1 MDKAIEAIE
10 QAASDPTAISSS
22 QIIPFIINMLDT
34 NSISADIQ
42 NVFGDKIMSN
52 RLLLVNNAGVCLEGC
67 TIEALKES
75 LEVNCIGP
83 AFLSE
88 LFLNYANIDDKEFC
102 NQISI
107 INVSSGDG
115 ELVFLHSEIQRQ
127 INAIETYKVSARVSI
142 YSQQHYLLQIC
153 VYICEYMTHLYTL
166 YSLLLNTYSLILF
179 SYCIGMDRI
188 YHKNNSKF

>member
-1 MDKAIEAIE
+1 MDKAVEAIE
-10 QAASDPTAISSS
+10 QTASDPTANSSS
-22 QIIPFIINMLDT
+22 QVIPFIINMLDT

-42 NVFGDKIMSN
+42 DIFEDKIMNN

-88 LFLNYANIDDKEFC
+88 VFLNYANIDRKELG

-127 INAIETYKVSARVSI
+127 INALETYEVRVPI
-142 YSQQHYLLQIC
+142 FSQQYHPLQIF
-153 VYICEYMTHLYTL
+153 V
-166 YSLLLNTYSLILF
+166 
-179 SYCIGMDRI
+179 
-188 YHKNNSKF
+188 